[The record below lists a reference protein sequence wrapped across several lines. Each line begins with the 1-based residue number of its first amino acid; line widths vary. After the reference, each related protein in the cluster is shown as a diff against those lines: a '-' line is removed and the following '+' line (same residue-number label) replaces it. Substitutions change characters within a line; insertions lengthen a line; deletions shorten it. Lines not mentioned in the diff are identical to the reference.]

1 MKFSVGLL
9 LVSAVAIGTALA
21 KIEKADETFLKKQ
34 LAVLKLTW
42 KLSSP
47 IEDADQKA
55 IADTYHPLEH
65 LADYTHP
72 EHVKHYFEACAHGKH
87 QKRGDI
93 FNLFEDSHR
102 RQMVELFE
110 ILNEA
115 KDWDLFYKTAIAAR
129 EVTNEGQFFYAL
141 SVAILHREEGL
152 ILPPPY
158 EVFPHLFTTS
168 DVVRQAY
175 RAKMTQTPTVIP
187 MNFTGT
193 VRNTEQR
200 VSYFGE
206 DVGMNSHHSHWH
218 QEWPFWME
226 ERHGAHKD
234 RKGEL
239 FWYMHH
245 QLTARFDAERLSNNL
260 KNVEPLHWEKPI
272 LEGFVP
278 KAQYKTGHE
287 FPSRPDNM
295 MFQDLSFLSVND
307 MKHFEQRIRKSIAA
321 GFVLN
326 DQWEKISINNTDGI
340 DTLGAI
346 IEASAC
352 SLNPKYYGSLHN
364 NAHIML
370 SRVTDP
376 KGKFGIKYGVLEHF
390 ETATRDPAF
399 FRLHKYLDNLVK
411 EHKELLHPYTR
422 GELELEGVQ
431 IDAVKVIGKSKAS
444 QPNHLVTY
452 FQDFYFDLTNALDS
466 SKNVK
471 DVDIQ
476 AKVRRLAHEPFEY
489 VITATSD
496 VERKAVARIFIVP
509 KNNYYGQENRIEK
522 LGWQVI
528 ELDKFVVNLHQGQN
542 VIRRSSESSSVTI
555 PDRKGFKE
563 LIKSVTEAIEG
574 KKEYLVNH
582 KVRHCGLP
590 QGLLL
595 PKGKAQGMKF
605 KLIVVLTDYE
615 TDFHAEHYDDSEDN
629 SLSYCGNLHGINPDK
644 KPMGFPFDRNVP
656 EWFADG
662 WKVNNIKFTEI
673 TIQNVPN

>member
-1 MKFSVGLL
+1 M
-9 LVSAVAIGTALA
+9 I
-21 KIEKADETFLKKQ
+21 
-34 LAVLKLTW
+34 
-42 KLSSP
+42 
-47 IEDADQKA
+47 
-55 IADTYHPLEH
+55 
-65 LADYTHP
+65 
-72 EHVKHYFEACAHGKH
+72 
-87 QKRGDI
+87 
-93 FNLFEDSHR
+93 
-102 RQMVELFE
+102 ELFE
-110 ILNEA
+110 ILHEA
-115 KDWDLFYKTAIAAR
+115 KDWDQFYKTAVAAR
-129 EVTNEGQFFYAL
+129 EVTNEGQFFYAF
-141 SVAILHREEGL
+141 SVAILHREEGF

-193 VRNTEQR
+193 IRNTEQR

-226 ERHGAHKD
+226 EKHGEHKD

-260 KNVEPLHWEKPI
+260 NKVEPLHWDKPI

-278 KAQYKTGHE
+278 KAQYKSGHE

-295 MFQDLSFLSVND
+295 NFQDLPFLTIND
-307 MKHFEQRIRKSIAA
+307 MKQYETRIRKSIAA

-326 DQWEKISINNTDGI
+326 DHWEKVSINGTEGI
-340 DTLGAI
+340 DTLGSI

-352 SLNPKYYGSLHN
+352 SINHNYYGSLHN

-399 FRLHKYLDNLVK
+399 FRLHKYIDNLVK
-411 EHKELLHPYTR
+411 EHKDLLPSYTR
-422 GELELEGVQ
+422 GELELPGVQ
-431 IDAVKVIGKSKAS
+431 VDAVKVIGKSKAS
-444 QPNHLVTY
+444 TPNLLVTY

-476 AKVRRLAHEPFEY
+476 AKVSRLSHEPFEY

-496 VERKAVARIFIVP
+496 AEKNAIARIFIAP
-509 KNNYYGQENRIEK
+509 KYDYYGEENTLDKMR
-522 LGWQVI
+522 WQVI
-528 ELDKFVVNLHQGQN
+528 ELDKFVVHLKPGQN
-542 VIRRSSESSSVTI
+542 VIHRSSESSSVTI

-563 LIKSVTEAIEG
+563 LTKTIEEAIEG
-574 KKEYLVNH
+574 KHDYNVNK

-595 PKGKAQGMKF
+595 PKGKPEGMKF
-605 KLIVVLTDYE
+605 KLIVALTDHE
-615 TDFHAEHYDDSEDN
+615 HDFHAEHYHDCDDN
-629 SLSYCGNLHGINPDK
+629 SLSYCGNLGGINPDK
-644 KPMGFPFDRNVP
+644 RPMGFPFDRKIACVDT
-656 EWFADG
+656 FR
-662 WKVNNIKFTEI
+662 VHNIKSTEV
-673 TIQNVPN
+673 TIQNIPK